1 MNEIWSE
8 QNKYQKWLDVEV
20 AACEAW
26 AKLGNIPQK
35 SLENIQKKAC
45 FRVERIEEIENIT
58 RHDVIAFVSCV
69 AEFIGDDAR
78 FVHMGLTSS
87 DVLDTAYALQCKE
100 AGEIIIEDIKALMEA
115 LKKRAYE
122 YKDLPAMGRSHGMH
136 AEPIAFGSK
145 FALYYAEME
154 RNLKRMADAV
164 DVISYGKISG
174 AVGTFANV
182 PPEIEEYVCKKLGIK
197 AEPLST
203 QIVQRDRHAQFFT
216 TIAIIGCTID

>member
-1 MNEIWSE
+1 M
-8 QNKYQKWLDVEV
+8 

-35 SLENIQKKAC
+35 SLENIQKKAS

-122 YKDLPAMGRSHGMH
+122 YKDLPAMGRSHGIH
-136 AEPIAFGSK
+136 AEPISFGSK
-145 FALYYAEME
+145 FALWYAEME

-197 AEPLST
+197 ACLLYTSPSP
-203 QIVQRDRHAQFFT
+203 RD
-216 TIAIIGCTID
+216 